1 MRVSRSEVFLWGC
14 GVLGL
19 LMSAFMLCEAAFP
32 CKVRDVAG
40 ECVRR

>member
-19 LMSAFMLCEAAFP
+19 LISAATVLEASL
-32 CKVRDVAG
+32 R
-40 ECVRR
+40 

>member
-1 MRVSRSEVFLWGC
+1 MQVSRSEAFLWGC

-19 LMSAFMLCEAAFP
+19 LMSAFMLYEATFP

-40 ECVRR
+40 ECVQR